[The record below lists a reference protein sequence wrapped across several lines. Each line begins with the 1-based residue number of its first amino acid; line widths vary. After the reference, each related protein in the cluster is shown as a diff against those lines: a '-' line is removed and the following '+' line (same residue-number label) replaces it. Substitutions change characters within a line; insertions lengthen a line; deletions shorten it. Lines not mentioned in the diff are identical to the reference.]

1 MFKISGKRFVPGF
14 GMLSFE
20 SQEFEVTLE
29 QLMTMFMQM
38 ESKKKLEPN
47 EAIYEINGM
56 KIRITNN
63 GMRIDTGAGHLI
75 SGDDYHLDF
84 ETDEDVRKA
93 AMKLDKF
100 EASEDAKSFDDEY
113 NKLFEP

>member
-47 EAIYEINGM
+47 VAIYEINGM

-63 GMRIDTGAGHLI
+63 GMRIDTGSGHLI

-84 ETDEDVRKA
+84 ETEDDVREA
-93 AMKLDKF
+93 ARKIEELD
-100 EASEDAKSFDDEY
+100 ARNATGIH
-113 NKLFEP
+113 